1 MKLLLRLNR
10 QIHHMIIK
18 KLHKTL
24 KLKHSSTDDLHAE
37 MIPPKCYVVDQTYRF
52 KKKSDKKLILSNNE
66 NKALINDFI
75 SSN

>member
-1 MKLLLRLNR
+1 
-10 QIHHMIIK
+10 MIIK

-24 KLKHSSTDDLHAE
+24 KLKPASTDDLHAE
-37 MIPPKCYVVDQTYRF
+37 MIPPKCYVVDQIYRL

-75 SSN
+75 SSNWIPKKWSP